1 MKEMIR
7 KIGEYCVIKMR
18 VVNMV
23 LRNRDYIFDNNIRT
37 NPFYS
42 EFSGMLQMLKTMDF
56 EFDVEWDEEV
66 KQMTAIT
73 IMNQR
78 FEV

>member
-1 MKEMIR
+1 MTEMI
-7 KIGEYCVIKMR
+7 KNLGEALVIKMR

-23 LRNRDYIFDNNIRT
+23 KRNNEYIFDNNIRT

-42 EFSGMLQMLKTMDF
+42 EFTGMLQALKAMNIECEVDYNK
-56 EFDVEWDEEV
+56 DVTE
-66 KQMTAIT
+66 MTAIT
-73 IMNQR
+73 IMGIR

>member
-1 MKEMIR
+1 M
-7 KIGEYCVIKMR
+7 VIKMR

-23 LRNRDYIFDNNIRT
+23 KENNDYFNSNIRT

-42 EFSGMLQMLKTMDF
+42 EFVGMTQLLITMEIDF
-56 EFDVEWDEEV
+56 EIEWNEDVT
-66 KQMTAIT
+66 QMTAIT
-73 IMNQR
+73 IMGTR

>member
-1 MKEMIR
+1 M
-7 KIGEYCVIKMR
+7 VIKMR

-23 LRNRDYIFDNNIRT
+23 KKNNDYFNSNIRT

-42 EFSGMLQMLKTMDF
+42 EFVGMTQLLITMEIDF
-56 EFDVEWDEEV
+56 EIEWNEDVT
-66 KQMTAIT
+66 QMTAIT
-73 IMNQR
+73 IMGTR

>member
-7 KIGEYCVIKMR
+7 KIGETCVIKMR
-18 VVNMV
+18 VVNMA

-42 EFSGMLQMLKTMDF
+42 EFSGMMQMLKTMDF

>member
-1 MKEMIR
+1 MREMIK
-7 KIGEYCVIKMR
+7 KIGESMVIKMR

-23 LRNRDYIFDNNIRT
+23 KENNDYFNSNIRT

-42 EFSGMLQMLKTMDF
+42 EFVGMTQLLITMEIDF
-56 EFDVEWDEEV
+56 EIEWNEDVT
-66 KQMTAIT
+66 QMTAIT
-73 IMNQR
+73 IMGTR

>member
-1 MKEMIR
+1 MNKMINE
-7 KIGEYCVIKMR
+7 IGNTLVIKMR

-23 LRNRDYIFDNNIRT
+23 KRNKEYILDNNIRT

-42 EFSGMLQMLKTMDF
+42 EFVGMTQMLKVMDI
-56 EFDVEWDEEV
+56 EYDIDYNEDVT
-66 KQMTAIT
+66 QMTAIT
-73 IMNQR
+73 IMGKR

>member
-1 MKEMIR
+1 MIR
-7 KIGEYCVIKMR
+7 NIGSVLVAKMR

-23 LRNRDYIFDNNIRT
+23 KRNNEYIFDNNIRT

-42 EFSGMLQMLKTMDF
+42 EFAGMTLALKAMGIDY
-56 EFDVEWDEEV
+56 EIDWNEDVTE
-66 KQMTAIT
+66 MTAIT
-73 IMNQR
+73 IMGIK